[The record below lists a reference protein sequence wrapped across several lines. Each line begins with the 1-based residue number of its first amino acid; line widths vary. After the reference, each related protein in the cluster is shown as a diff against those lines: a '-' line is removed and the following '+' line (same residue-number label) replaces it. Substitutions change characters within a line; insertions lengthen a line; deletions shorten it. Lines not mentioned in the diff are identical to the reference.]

1 MIPTDAIPGS
11 ARDVSIAFR
20 SRCVPRGAV
29 RQPFTGRPLQ
39 GAAMAHGGEVARQGL
54 LSMSSDRLRPT
65 FCDRAPT
72 HHGGLPVLVLG
83 SALTSP
89 VAIL

>member
-1 MIPTDAIPGS
+1 
-11 ARDVSIAFR
+11 
-20 SRCVPRGAV
+20 
-29 RQPFTGRPLQ
+29 
-39 GAAMAHGGEVARQGL
+39 MAHGGEVARQGL